1 MRQLVEEEAR
11 TVDPVRLQYL
21 RSQFKQSFGPGPV
34 GLNPNI
40 LNPADFELSD
50 MVGIQDP
57 RVGGEGVRIIYCS
70 LFCSEQNDP
79 IWCLVFAARSRGLHG
94 WAGRA

>member
-57 RVGGEGVRIIYCS
+57 RVGGEGVTTSNAAC
-70 LFCSEQNDP
+70 CEQNDL
-79 IWCLVFAARSRGLHG
+79 ICGLVFAAR
-94 WAGRA
+94 